1 MSSLTLE
8 PLTLEPVEV
17 QWNPVE
23 VMQNFDPV
31 YRGLVSKSPQHRGTV
46 DTPPSITPFKCSPQH
61 RGTLDTP
68 RQPVFKWWRQ
78 GLAVVVRYHGNY
90 YWWKNNDGWKPI
102 SEAGVNKPL
111 GYSEGLLDWFSLEY
125 DTLPE
130 ATEIQLRKSCKGELP
145 KSPLKEL
152 EDGVKQLRQE
162 VEELKV
168 DYQITP
174 DSMRANPRTPDDG
187 WPLPKFTDKPQ
198 EGVTKPTC
206 VPMFGDES
214 YELISKE
221 LEQEDFPQYEETYLQ
236 RFRRVVMG
244 SNTLLNHNPYLTVP
258 VVAISLATFGVE

>member
-31 YRGLVSKSPQHRGTV
+31 YRGLVSKSPQHRGTL
-46 DTPPSITPFKCSPQH
+46 DSPLSITPFKCSPQH

-68 RQPVFKWWRQ
+68 LSIPHFQKIR
-78 GLAVVVRYHGNY
+78 A
-90 YWWKNNDGWKPI
+90 
-102 SEAGVNKPL
+102 
-111 GYSEGLLDWFSLEY
+111 
-125 DTLPE
+125 
-130 ATEIQLRKSCKGELP
+130 

-162 VEELKV
+162 VEELKE

-174 DSMRANPRTPDDG
+174 SSMHANPGTPNDASH
-187 WPLPKFTDKPQ
+187 LLEFTDKPRDD
-198 EGVTKPTC
+198 VVKPKCIRMCT
-206 VPMFGDES
+206 DES

-236 RFRRVVMG
+236 CFRRVVMG
-244 SNTLLNHNPYLTVP
+244 SNTLLHHNPYLTVP
-258 VVAISLATFGVE
+258 VVAFSLATFGFE